1 MYMFEVLGHTIS
13 LTCNISGPAL
23 FQDTMGGDLRRSG
36 NSNEELV
43 ELIYACLLGEAKWH
57 QFLGRLNKMVPD
69 GGSTL
74 FFHDQTRSAGGATL
88 AAGFDPDA
96 LRDYALYY
104 SALNPWMREAA
115 RIPLGIGIVG
125 EQVVDRDIFTRT
137 EYYTDFVRAYGMESG
152 IGATIFRD
160 AGCSFTLSTL
170 TSRSD
175 PEENGRVA
183 RTFTSL
189 VPHLRRAFRFYR
201 DGPISAAAIGLNGS
215 LFDAVDIGLVIVGEE
230 LRIRT
235 ASQAGEKFLSEGNV
249 MGVTPVGKIAFRDNV
264 ANALLR
270 RMLSRHH
277 HSNLVECLT
286 IGSNKLTFIRWI
298 QDDVRE
304 YFAGP
309 TVAVLIEPSSA
320 RNRPPDTDE
329 LARRFRL
336 SPSEKRVF
344 AGIVAGKRVY
354 EIADDAGIGK
364 ETVRTQLKDVYAK
377 TGVNSQSALIRL
389 AFADQEPQ

>member
-1 MYMFEVLGHTIS
+1 M
-13 LTCNISGPAL
+13 
-23 FQDTMGGDLRRSG
+23 RRSEKI
-36 NSNEELV
+36 NEELI
-43 ELIYACLLGEAKWH
+43 ELIYACLLGEAKWQ
-57 QFLGRLNKMVPD
+57 QFLGRLNKLVPD

-88 AAGFDPDA
+88 ATGFETSA

-104 SALNPWMREAA
+104 SGLNPWMREAA
-115 RIPLGIGIVG
+115 RIPLGIGVIG
-125 EQVVDRDIFTRT
+125 EQVVDRDVFVGT
-137 EYYTDFVRAYGMESG
+137 EYYNDFVRPHGMESG

-170 TSRSD
+170 TSRID
-175 PEENGRVA
+175 TEENSQVA

-201 DGPISAAAIGLNGS
+201 DGPISAAAIDLNGS

-235 ASQAGEKFLSEGNV
+235 TSQAGEKFLADGNV
-249 MGVTPVGKIAFRDNV
+249 MGVNPVGKLAFRDNV
-264 ANALLR
+264 ANALLKQ
-270 RMLSRHH
+270 MLSRHYN
-277 HSNLVECLT
+277 SNLVECLT

-309 TVAVLIEPSSA
+309 TVAILIEPTSA
-320 RNRPPDTDE
+320 RSRPPDIDE
-329 LARRFRL
+329 LVRRFRL
-336 SPSEKRVF
+336 SPSERRVF

-354 EIADDAGIGK
+354 EIADEAGIGR

-377 TGVNSQSALIRL
+377 TGVNSQSALVRI
-389 AFADQEPQ
+389 AFANEDLQ